1 MQQHGGKYG
10 ERLHVFHLETINIL
24 THIAMRGR
32 AQGPSRCF
40 IPKSMDSKP
49 KAGNIA
55 KDNIGEGKVEIFGN
69 LERGV
74 GRYNVEDRQRTPLI
88 ISTLLAILL
97 SGSGAKKLSPIMDL
111 SGSEVNHK
119 LSKVD
124 WFTIPYVVLEL
135 TRIM

>member
-1 MQQHGGKYG
+1 
-10 ERLHVFHLETINIL
+10 
-24 THIAMRGR
+24 
-32 AQGPSRCF
+32 
-40 IPKSMDSKP
+40 MDSRP

-55 KDNIGEGKVEIFGN
+55 KDDIGEGKVEIFGD
-69 LERGV
+69 LERSV
-74 GRYNVEDRQRTPLI
+74 GGYNVADRQRTSLM

-97 SGSGAKKLSPIMDL
+97 SGSGAGKLSPIMDL

-135 TRIM
+135 TSIM